1 MSEAAE
7 ELEQQLTA
15 LRTEIRQA
23 TAAGDWPRVRML
35 RAQQQA
41 LDEEWEAALAE
52 LAPATIPAPRESG
65 SLLPLRE
72 QVHSALTLLSVA
84 AAPKLIAQVYNA
96 CFGGDINGAKL
107 TSLRRDEERSFRAA
121 PFSRPYYLCAALTAD
136 RFAPVRGLLAISTW
150 PLEQR
155 IVGALS
161 PRVDFLRAAVSIAEH
176 VHRLADTDRATA
188 RLLWL
193 FAENIPGAA
202 DGIGQAKPHAVIRA
216 ANAELETHE
225 PIDRSHRE
233 AAAARA
239 RAQLDDAGQLF
250 GVNLKVVPRTG
261 T

>member
-1 MSEAAE
+1 MPEAAE
-7 ELEQQLTA
+7 EIEQQLA
-15 LRTEIRQA
+15 AVRAELRQA
-23 TAAGDWPRVRML
+23 TAAGDWPRERML
-35 RAQQQA
+35 RAQKQA
-41 LDEEWEAALAE
+41 LEEAWEAALAE
-52 LAPATIPAPRESG
+52 LAPDAPQPREGG

-72 QVHSALTLLSVA
+72 QVHGALTLLAVP

-121 PFSRPYYLCAALTAD
+121 PFARPYYLCAALTAD
-136 RFAPVRGLLAISTW
+136 RLAPVRGLLAISTW

-161 PRVDFLRAAVSIAEH
+161 PRVDFLKAAVRIAEH
-176 VHRLADTDRATA
+176 VDRLADTDRATA

-202 DGIGQAKPHAVIRA
+202 DGIGSAKPQTVIRA

-250 GVNLKVVPRTG
+250 GVSLKAAPRTG